1 MALKNDWSDSDWF
14 GSQDQNDIADAVNLA
29 SSTVATHT
37 GQIADKADKA
47 RKITAGTGLSGGGDL
62 TADRTLS
69 ADFGSTAGKVCEG
82 NDARLSDTRT
92 PKAHTHDASDI
103 VSGTLDVARIPSL
116 AASKITSGTF
126 DKARMPAN
134 YRAVV
139 IGTSAP
145 GDTSALWID
154 TN

>member
-37 GQIADKADKA
+37 GQIADKADKV

-82 NDARLSDTRT
+82 NDARLSDTRA
-92 PKAHTHDASDI
+92 PKAHTHSASDI
-103 VSGTLDVARIPSL
+103 
-116 AASKITSGTF
+116 TSGQF
-126 DKARMPAN
+126 AAARMPTGYVQGSVNGTATNLSFDELSETQWAN
-134 YRAVV
+134 TTPVAGRTYLVFE
-139 IGTSAP
+139 
-145 GDTSALWID
+145 D
-154 TN
+154 